1 MTSMR
6 TKGKSTIVWL
16 LMGMLL
22 LGLGG
27 FGVTNFAGGGA
38 GELGEVGNTPVETSD
53 YLRAINQEMRTFE
66 AQTGQNLTAEQARQ
80 LGLPQVVQARL
91 FAAAALEDEAN
102 RLGVSVGDHVV
113 AEQIRNADAF
123 HGLTGQ
129 FDADRYNQVLRSQGL
144 TPASFE
150 HDVRMDQARLILQ
163 SAVTD
168 GVRAPQVVAERTA
181 GWLLETRDLA
191 WQELTDAD
199 LAAPITPPD
208 EATLRAWHE
217 ANGARFTAPETRQI
231 TYAWLTPEM
240 LADTV
245 QLDDQALRGIYE
257 QNIAEYQQPERRMV
271 ERLVYPDEAEAQAAR
286 ARLDAGQATF
296 EQLANERGLQLTDID
311 LGEVAEA
318 DLGAAGAAVFA
329 LDQPGVVGPVQ
340 TDLGPA
346 LLSMNAILDPV
357 NITFEQAL
365 PDLRAEAAADAA
377 RRQIDD
383 NTAGYEDLLAGGA
396 ELEALAEETPM
407 EIGKIDWTA
416 GAEQEH
422 GSIAAYPE
430 FRQRAATITQSDFPE
445 LVPLE
450 DGGIF
455 AMRLDNVVAPAL
467 IPFEDAREEVLAD
480 WTAAERL
487 RRLQAVADERKLATM
502 APSTAPVPAAP
513 AAPQPGTQPG
523 TPPGT
528 QPAAQ
533 AVATGPGAAAPT
545 APASSAPGQ
554 PAPGQPA
561 PGQPAAPAP
570 VAAPQ
575 LTAATNVTR
584 DTVLDG
590 AEPELVV
597 AAFELTRPGEA
608 EVVTAND
615 RVFLVRLDGINP
627 ADLMAE
633 DAKATTEA
641 VSRRL
646 TDSLQGDLFDYYTR
660 ALQAARGVQ
669 INAAAIAAANTQI
682 Q

>member
-1 MTSMR
+1 
-6 TKGKSTIVWL
+6 
-16 LMGMLL
+16 ML
-22 LGLGG
+22 
-27 FGVTNFAGGGA
+27 FRS

-271 ERLVYPDEAEAQAAR
+271 ERLVYPDEAEAQAAK
-286 ARLDAGQATF
+286 AQLDAGQATF
-296 EQLANERGLQLTDID
+296 EKLANARGLQLTDID
-311 LGEVAEA
+311 LGEVAKP
-318 DLGAAGAAVFA
+318 DLGAAGDPVFA
-329 LDQPGVVGPVQ
+329 LAQPGVVGVHH
-340 TDLGPA
+340 LH
-346 LLSMNAILDPV
+346 V
-357 NITFEQAL
+357 W
-365 PDLRAEAAADAA
+365 
-377 RRQIDD
+377 QID
-383 NTAGYEDLLAGGA
+383 ERRMSA
-396 ELEALAEETPM
+396 EL
-407 EIGKIDWTA
+407 
-416 GAEQEH
+416 H
-422 GSIAAYPE
+422 
-430 FRQRAATITQSDFPE
+430 
-445 LVPLE
+445 
-450 DGGIF
+450 
-455 AMRLDNVVAPAL
+455 
-467 IPFEDAREEVLAD
+467 
-480 WTAAERL
+480 
-487 RRLQAVADERKLATM
+487 
-502 APSTAPVPAAP
+502 
-513 AAPQPGTQPG
+513 
-523 TPPGT
+523 
-528 QPAAQ
+528 
-533 AVATGPGAAAPT
+533 
-545 APASSAPGQ
+545 
-554 PAPGQPA
+554 
-561 PGQPAAPAP
+561 
-570 VAAPQ
+570 
-575 LTAATNVTR
+575 
-584 DTVLDG
+584 
-590 AEPELVV
+590 LVV
-597 AAFELTRPGEA
+597 ADGDDPHPIRHRVKARLA
-608 EVVTAND
+608 D
-615 RVFLVRLDGINP
+615 RFDIAHSTVEIETPTTGCADPVCAGSADNP
-627 ADLMAE
+627 SDAHHHDYDHDHHDHADHDHD
-633 DAKATTEA
+633 DATHDHH
-641 VSRRL
+641 RL
-646 TDSLQGDLFDYYTR
+646 TGMR
-660 ALQAARGVQ
+660 H
-669 INAAAIAAANTQI
+669 
-682 Q
+682 